1 MHMEQTESST
11 GFFLVGFVA
20 GFVGRY
26 AFVSVSYLFRVCP
39 IVLCVPP
46 AVRTPYVWYSLAPY
60 MYAIRMVRTMLG
72 VCGCLGSKLCIHRK
86 TSQIPLQGCLR
97 SRRRRR
103 GDRRACESLVVFQVR
118 SSSNPAHPHGAGTG
132 QR

>member
-1 MHMEQTESST
+1 MIGRAYNRQSSSNAP
-11 GFFLVGFVA
+11 LE
-20 GFVGRY
+20 
-26 AFVSVSYLFRVCP
+26 VSVHSLNADGHRAQVFRPGRPSRRHRPASCVVT
-39 IVLCVPP
+39 VLDDEIEQGG
-46 AVRTPYVWYSLAPY
+46 RGGRLD
-60 MYAIRMVRTMLG
+60 G
-72 VCGCLGSKLCIHRK
+72 QK

-103 GDRRACESLVVFQVR
+103 GDRRAYESLVVFQVR